1 MRHALYDPKISTKVY
16 LFTVQTAR
24 ERTTND
30 SLYTKTKTL
39 EINYLKIGNSSP
51 RIFSGVVCVVCG
63 LCVYSHCKFFKEGL
77 GRILWI
83 GREELAE
90 VGTLRNLALETLYII
105 SNY

>member
-39 EINYLKIGNSSP
+39 EINYLKIGNFSP
-51 RIFSGVVCVVCG
+51 RIFSGVVCVVCVGYVFRLFIVIVSFSRRGWAGFYG
-63 LCVYSHCKFFKEGL
+63 L
-77 GRILWI
+77 
-83 GREELAE
+83 EE
-90 VGTLRNLALETLYII
+90 RN
-105 SNY
+105 